1 MATKAANAK
10 KVNPIIVTDPDSG
23 EQFTL
28 EFSRDTVRF
37 AEQRGFKIGELT
49 DYPQINIPALFHYA
63 FRKNHKFV
71 TKERTDK
78 ILEDLNGLTPNEI
91 GRLAELYNQP
101 NEALI
106 NTEEGGRK
114 NSRLTLEM

>member
-1 MATKAANAK
+1 MATNKEK
-10 KVNPIIVTDPDSG
+10 KVAPITVTDPDSG
-23 EQFTL
+23 DKYVL
-28 EFSRDTVRF
+28 EFSRDSVRY

-49 DYPQINIPALFHYA
+49 DFPQTNIPALFHFA

-71 TKERTDK
+71 TKEKTDK
-78 ILEDLNGLTPNEI
+78 MLEELGGLTPAEI

-106 NTEEGGRK
+106 NQEEGGRK
-114 NSRLTLEM
+114 NSRLMLEL